1 MPQHNQKIEKI
12 RKESNCKYWE
22 DIKIMVA
29 HRSLP
34 KFYNSFREVIGILHS
49 LLSKWLLV
57 PMSYHTMVCLPI
69 VFSSENAFPW
79 KSRKYISQLDCTD
92 ALSWDH
98 LHAWVF
104 SKSALRVLSSWQ
116 HGIIKRFVF
125 KGQDLIQLMIFI
137 AAPRTFFSKQV
148 FF

>member
-22 DIKIMVA
+22 DIKITVA

-57 PMSYHTMVCLPI
+57 PMSYHTMVCLPV
-69 VFSSENAFPW
+69 VFSSENAFP
-79 KSRKYISQLDCTD
+79 
-92 ALSWDH
+92 
-98 LHAWVF
+98 
-104 SKSALRVLSSWQ
+104 
-116 HGIIKRFVF
+116 
-125 KGQDLIQLMIFI
+125 
-137 AAPRTFFSKQV
+137 
-148 FF
+148 